1 MATKK
6 QRIIA
11 FSVAIFF
18 LITSAATTVAV
29 IYTMMTSNDQPNASQ
44 AQSEAKANPL
54 VGTKLADFTP
64 LSVAVSELQ
73 KTDTKLGNGA
83 EAKANSTIEVQYQ
96 GALAST
102 GVIFD
107 ASSDDTPVTLSLQKV
122 IEGWQKGIPGMKVG
136 GSRRLVIPAA
146 MAYKDQSP
154 SPLIPA
160 NSDLVFDVTLVA
172 VK

>member
-29 IYTMMTSNDQPNASQ
+29 VYTMMTSNDQPDVNQ
-44 AQSEAKANPL
+44 TQSTAKTNPL

-64 LSVAVSELQ
+64 LSAAVSELQ
-73 KTDTKLGNGA
+73 KTDTKVGNGD
-83 EAKANSTIEVQYQ
+83 EAKASSTIEVLYK

-107 ASSDDTPVTLSLQKV
+107 ASSDNTPVSLSLAQV

-136 GSRRLVIPAA
+136 GTRRLVIPAA